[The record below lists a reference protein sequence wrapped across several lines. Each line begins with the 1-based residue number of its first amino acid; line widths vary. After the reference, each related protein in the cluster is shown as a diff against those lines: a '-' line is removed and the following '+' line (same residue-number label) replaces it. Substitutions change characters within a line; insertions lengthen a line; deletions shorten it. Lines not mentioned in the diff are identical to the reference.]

1 MMNAAK
7 FIGLFITLCF
17 SVLSTQAGILLWAK
31 KNLNTFNP
39 VCYSGVECCF
49 HERSYKPSV
58 SALDWS
64 FDQHLFGQTL
74 AQRTILGA
82 IDGHVTNQNPQK
94 PLVLSLHGP
103 AGTGKNHITRLV
115 VESMFTHGMD
125 STFVTLKISTK
136 DYPHKDLLQNYK
148 DELVSLLKSK
158 VSSCPHH
165 LFIFDEIDNMPPGLL
180 DSIKSYLDHYAK
192 VDGIDFRKTIFIF
205 RSNLAA
211 QAINKHVWD
220 MYERGK
226 GRREIILPDLERIIS
241 NEISQQSETGFYKAR
256 IISSHL
262 VSHYVPFLPLE
273 SSHVRQC
280 IRAEFNVHGYR
291 STPALEDEVL
301 AELQFN
307 GPKGSRVFAV
317 KGCKNVAEK
326 VNIILYRLKTKAH
339 RERHIEL

>member
-39 VCYSGVECCF
+39 LCYSGVECCF
-49 HERSYKPSV
+49 HEWSYKPNV
-58 SALDWS
+58 SALDGS
-64 FDQHLFGQTL
+64 FKQHLFGQSL
-74 AQRTILGA
+74 AQSTVLGA
-82 IDGHVTNQNPQK
+82 IDGHVTNRNPQK

-115 VESMFTHGMD
+115 VESLFTYGMD
-125 STFVTLKISTK
+125 STFVTQKISTK
-136 DYPHKDLLQNYK
+136 DYPHKDLLQYYK

-165 LFIFDEIDNMPPGLL
+165 VFIFDEVDNMPPGLL
-180 DSIKSYLDHYAK
+180 DSIKSYLDHHAK

-220 MYERGK
+220 MYERGE
-226 GRREIILPDLERIIS
+226 GRREIILRDLERIIS
-241 NEISQQSETGFYKAR
+241 NEISQNSEAGFYKAR
-256 IISSHL
+256 IIGSHL

-273 SSHVRQC
+273 SYHVRQC
-280 IRAEFNVHGYR
+280 IGVQFESHGYR

-301 AELQFN
+301 AELQFD
-307 GPKGSRVFAV
+307 GPQGSRVFAV

-326 VNIILYRLKTKAH
+326 VNIVLYKLKMKAQ